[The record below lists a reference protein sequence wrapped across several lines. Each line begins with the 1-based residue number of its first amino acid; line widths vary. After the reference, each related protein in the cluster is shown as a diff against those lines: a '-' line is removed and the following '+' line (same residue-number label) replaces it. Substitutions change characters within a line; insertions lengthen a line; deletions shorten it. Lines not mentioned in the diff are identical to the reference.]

1 VGQRCCFSARS
12 TQPDTDLA
20 MEFFRTMKK
29 ALKYIMIF
37 MVSQSRE
44 CDRSPIVEVTTVGL
58 NLGFEFDRQ

>member
-1 VGQRCCFSARS
+1 
-12 TQPDTDLA
+12 
-20 MEFFRTMKK
+20 MKK